1 MVKIVE
7 NNVEAIKELC
17 EKMQIQSLYLF
28 GSGSSEKKFTKDS
41 GLDFLFQFKKDE
53 QGLSISGYDYFDL
66 MFGLEKITGKKV
78 DLVAEDKVKNKF
90 FLSTVNKEK
99 IKIYES

>member
-1 MVKIVE
+1 VKECKFSHCI
-7 NNVEAIKELC
+7 
-17 EKMQIQSLYLF
+17 YLVQQVV
-28 GSGSSEKKFTKDS
+28 KKILVTTATLIFCFN
-41 GLDFLFQFKKDE
+41 LKKDE